1 MRFEEISTAHLKEW
15 GGIEGYPPDERITG
29 FAARLDGGELVAL
42 AMAYLDENAVWRAA
56 FARRP
61 GCTAGV
67 HQEVKRSLEQVFAAG
82 VEQIIADA
90 DPTVRRSAE
99 YLRWLGFVPRDDDSG
114 EWVLW
119 RSSSR

>member
-1 MRFEEISTAHLKEW
+1 MRFEEVSTAHIREW

-42 AMAYLDENAVWRAA
+42 AMAYLDDDAVWRAA

-67 HQEVKRSLEQVFAAG
+67 HHEVRRSLQQVLDAG
-82 VEQIIADA
+82 VVEILASP
-90 DPTVRRSAE
+90 DPTVKRSAE
-99 YLRWLGFVPRDDDSG
+99 YLRWLGFTPREDG
-114 EWVLW
+114 EWILC
-119 RSSSR
+119 RLSSI